1 MKNTRKAVT
10 EFKRRLII
18 EVRRQKKLDMAKE
31 QNFRREKLPKKYIAK
46 ILYKLDNEKFKEEYF
61 EKLEKNWQKWKSVS
75 LEDIM
80 SKSKE

>member
-46 ILYKLDNEKFKEEYF
+46 ILYKLDNEKFKKKYF

-75 LEDIM
+75 LEEIM
-80 SKSKE
+80 SKSKQ

>member
-1 MKNTRKAVT
+1 LKNTRKAVT